1 MSTYTTGDIA
11 KRCHVSVRTVQY
23 YDRQGILRPSQMSDA
38 NRVYTDEEVKNLN
51 LLLYLKN

>member
-23 YDRQGILRPSQMSDA
+23 YDRQGIFATKSDVRCKSA
-38 NRVYTDEEVKNLN
+38 RLHGRRS
-51 LLLYLKN
+51 